1 MVRTWVAFLG
11 KNEPGYFMDEKAV
24 FQQLASKTIQE
35 LSYLGQGAKQPMDLE
50 QTARILKAMVAFT
63 AKHADRTDE
72 PFARAISYC
81 YGVMDA
87 TLRDLQ
93 DECKKYPWARKVL
106 RQFKDLLPF
115 TKELRDR
122 GILERH
128 PEEKRRLRAATERE
142 KKGDKIATSA
152 LVAMCGTSETI
163 FYASGRSNEE
173 TLPPPP
179 LELKLQTSW

>member
-24 FQQLASKTIQE
+24 FQQLASKTLQE

-63 AKHADRTDE
+63 VNHADRTDE

-93 DECKKYPWARKVL
+93 DECKKYPWAKKVL

-128 PEEKRRLRAATERE
+128 PEEKRRLRA
-142 KKGDKIATSA
+142 GA
-152 LVAMCGTSETI
+152 LVPMCGTSRTT
-163 FYASGRSNEE
+163 FYASARSNEV
-173 TLPPPP
+173 TFPPPV
-179 LELKLQTSW
+179 ELKLQTSM